1 VSNESSAS
9 KSLSKR
15 HVGWFRYLLKQAN
28 HGVAYL
34 RHGARGNSY
43 RQPVIHESEE
53 RTPVLLLHGFLGT
66 RGVMYAIERRLAKE
80 GVPVFSFSFGKLN
93 TSDIRESAYQLHEK
107 IEKLIAPISGAKV
120 DIIGH
125 SMGGLVALYY
135 IKRLGGHRRVRKLI
149 SMGTPHQ
156 GTWTALLGVATMGFF
171 SRSTWQLLPGSGFL
185 RELSHGSLP
194 PETQFYTIRATDD
207 ALCPFERS
215 QLNGSTDIVVPY
227 GHASLVVSG
236 RVYEEIKRALLE

>member
-1 VSNESSAS
+1 VSKESNG
-9 KSLSKR
+9 LSTR
-15 HVGWFRYLLKQAN
+15 RVGWFRYLLKQAN

-43 RQPVIHESEE
+43 RQPSIRESEE
-53 RTPVLLLHGFLGT
+53 QTPVVLLHGFLGT
-66 RGVMYAIERRLAKE
+66 RGVMYAIEHRLAKE

-93 TSDIRESAYQLHEK
+93 TSDIKESAYQLHEK
-107 IEKLIAPISGAKV
+107 IERLIAPISGKI

-149 SMGTPHQ
+149 SMGTPYH
-156 GTWTALLGVATMGFF
+156 GTWAALLGVATMGML

-185 RELSHGSLP
+185 RELLRGPLP
-194 PETQFYTIRATDD
+194 PETSFYTIRATDD

-215 QLNGSTDIVVPY
+215 NLDGSQDIVVPY
-227 GHASLVVSG
+227 GHASLVISG
-236 RVYEEIKRALLE
+236 RVYEEIRKALSAP